1 MLSEVTAKMKEVPA
15 DAKNLEPEME
25 GQQVSILSGD
35 TTKASFTVHDADTD
49 ESTKNMIEVVSSVLK
64 DKKRF
69 SNEERKNMVV
79 QLDKLHDMSREAVQF
94 WAEHAQTYE
103 DLAILLND
111 LANKSVM
118 AGKHCRREQV
128 ESLVRTNHLGN
139 VMTGAINMFQKKTT
153 DIVLAAK
160 STEIETLEAKIAA
173 KEAA

>member
-1 MLSEVTAKMKEVPA
+1 
-15 DAKNLEPEME
+15 
-25 GQQVSILSGD
+25 
-35 TTKASFTVHDADTD
+35 
-49 ESTKNMIEVVSSVLK
+49 
-64 DKKRF
+64 
-69 SNEERKNMVV
+69 MVV

-94 WAEHAQTYE
+94 WAEHAETYE
-103 DLAILLND
+103 NLAILLTD
-111 LANKSVM
+111 LADKSVK

-139 VMTGAINMFQKKTT
+139 VMKGAINMFQKKTT